1 MITVAG
7 TPPQKRQKGGVSGT
21 GNLLKEIIMKFS
33 LVNSFNVLPAPA
45 LVVSLKH
52 YTPTTSLDGLSEF
65 SLKFFILPTL

>member
-33 LVNSFNVLPAPA
+33 FVNSFNVRWNGSEEITTHR
-45 LVVSLKH
+45 VVEMMSV
-52 YTPTTSLDGLSEF
+52 
-65 SLKFFILPTL
+65 